1 MIMEKSALK
10 FQGGFFMP
18 AYQGKLQKIS
28 YKKTNR
34 RLAGSRKELLL

>member
-28 YKKTNR
+28 Y
-34 RLAGSRKELLL
+34 